1 MERFLL
7 YYSTQK
13 ELQVSESND
22 ISKEQFSKVV
32 RQGLEI
38 EIEKCSNSTEKG
50 ETFLVWAITRLVD
63 ASEDEIRN
71 QIVDGANDMGIDA
84 WIKPDLETEGEG
96 VIQLFQGKYNTSH
109 DESQILQFEKDVDDF
124 LNMKLEQIPRD
135 DLKRLQNM
143 IKDEKLVSELYY
155 LTDKE
160 IEYKSKNPKLN
171 VFGINQII
179 DKLYTDLVGI
189 PENISQNLKIEKSF
203 EFEDSIV
210 GIVQLAELRKF
221 LEKTKSYIY
230 ESNIRKYLQKTK
242 INKELAKTL
251 ERNAKD
257 VFYYNNG
264 ITMVVKDYKKEDGSL
279 KLLEPQIVNGAQTSQ
294 TIFEKLP
301 LISHVQGSLL
311 ITIIKADNRTVRNDI
326 TRFRNS
332 QNAVKGKDLLS
343 LEAFHTSIRGQLKEI
358 GYYYE
363 TQAGAWKYLADKQ
376 KEYSGNDIFR
386 NYLGVGHEKMIDA
399 SKSIQAMVAGI
410 FQNPTKPYT
419 SIASYMPNGTQ
430 YPKVFNASLS
440 QNYRLLLYPY
450 LIKVFGE
457 KLGYGIDEE
466 PEQKR
471 YARLVFVTTYFKI
484 LFDYILNTNTTEVLQ
499 NPEMLDPIFKNYEN
513 NERLLEFTDQAVQYY
528 FDRSSEYYYEN
539 NIVTWHNFF
548 SQHAWQPELQTAL
561 KSFLNNRKPS
571 LNKLKE
577 HF

>member
-1 MERFLL
+1 MQI
-7 YYSTQK
+7 SG
-13 ELQVSESND
+13 SEE
-22 ISKEQFSKVV
+22 ISKEQFSSVV
-32 RQGLEI
+32 RQGLEY
-38 EIEKCSNSTEKG
+38 EIAKCSNPTEKG
-50 ETFLVWAITRLVD
+50 EAFLVWSITRLVD

-71 QIVDGANDMGIDA
+71 QIIDGANDLGIDA
-84 WIKPDLETEGEG
+84 WIRPDIETEGEG
-96 VIQLFQGKYNTSH
+96 IIQLFQGKYNTSH
-109 DESQILQFEKDVDDF
+109 DESHILQFEKDVDDF
-124 LNMKLEQIPRD
+124 LNLQLEQIPRD
-135 DLKRLQNM
+135 DLKRLHNL
-143 IKDEKLVSELYY
+143 IKEEKLVPELYY
-155 LTDKE
+155 LTNKE
-160 IEYKSKNPKLN
+160 IEYKSKNPKLK

-189 PENISQNLKIEKSF
+189 PENISENLKIENSF
-203 EFEDSIV
+203 EFENSLV

-251 ERNAKD
+251 EQNAKD

-264 ITMVVKDYKKEDGSL
+264 ITMVVKDYQKEDNEL
-279 KLLEPQIVNGAQTSQ
+279 ELLEPQIVNGAQTSQ

-343 LEAFHTSIRGQLKEI
+343 LEAFHTAIRGQLKEI

-376 KEYSGNDIFR
+376 GDYSGNDVFQ
-386 NYLGVGHEKMIDA
+386 NYLGKEHEKMIDA
-399 SKSIQAMVAGI
+399 SKAIQAMVAGI

-430 YPKVFNASLS
+430 YPKVFNASLP
-440 QNYRLLLYPY
+440 QDYRLLFYPY
-450 LIKVFGE
+450 LIKTFGE

-484 LFDYILNTNTTEVLQ
+484 LFDFILNKTTNEVLQ
-499 NPEMLDPIFKNYEN
+499 NPNMLDPIFKNFES
-513 NERLLEFTDQAVQYY
+513 NEKLLEFTDQAVQYY
-528 FDRSSEYYYEN
+528 FDRSSEYYYQN
-539 NIVTWHNFF
+539 KIVTWHNFF
-548 SQHAWQPELQTAL
+548 SQHAWHSELQTAL
-561 KSFLNNRKPS
+561 KSFLINRKTS
-571 LNKLKE
+571 LNKFKE
-577 HF
+577 NF